1 MEFLTALQS
10 TEGGDCAE
18 ADLANT
24 KSDIERIRMGW
35 RRISSKITGGDAK
48 EMFKK
53 RTPLEWVL
61 FFIVIAMV
69 VVLFWLASFLEKA
82 SF

>member
-1 MEFLTALQS
+1 
-10 TEGGDCAE
+10 
-18 ADLANT
+18 
-24 KSDIERIRMGW
+24 
-35 RRISSKITGGDAK
+35 
-48 EMFKK
+48 MFKK

>member
-1 MEFLTALQS
+1 MGFLTALQS

-24 KSDIERIRMGW
+24 KSDIERIRMGR

>member
-18 ADLANT
+18 TDLANT

-35 RRISSKITGGDAK
+35 RRIGSKIAGGDAK